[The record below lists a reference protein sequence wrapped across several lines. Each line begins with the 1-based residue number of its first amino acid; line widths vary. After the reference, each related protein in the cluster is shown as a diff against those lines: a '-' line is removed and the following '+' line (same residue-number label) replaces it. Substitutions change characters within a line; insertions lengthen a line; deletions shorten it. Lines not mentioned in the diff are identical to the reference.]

1 MQCYPEE
8 RVRLPEIQHGGF
20 LGRTRRYDWLKKRD
34 ERTIVKTLPH
44 NYVVTGVGAP
54 DGDPDICG
62 DRLPVL
68 RTALP
73 AEFGGA
79 GDQWSP
85 ETLLVAAVA
94 DCFMLTFRGVARAER
109 LRWILLQC
117 EVVGRLDRVERLLQF
132 TDFCIRARLDLPP
145 GTDESLARRVLERAE
160 STCLITN
167 SLKASC
173 RLEATIDVADLQA
186 V

>member
-1 MQCYPEE
+1 MPKLVD
-8 RVRLPEIQHGGF
+8 RVAVRGE
-20 LGRTRRYDWLKKRD
+20 TRDWRQ
-34 ERTIVKTLPH
+34 IVQTLPH
-44 NYVVTGVGAP
+44 SYIVTGVGTP
-54 DGDPDICG
+54 DSDPDIFS

-73 AEFGGA
+73 AEFGGT
-79 GDQWSP
+79 GEQWSP

-94 DCFMLTFRGVARAER
+94 DCFLLTFRGVS
-109 LRWILLQC
+109 
-117 EVVGRLDRVERLLQF
+117 
-132 TDFCIRARLDLPP
+132 RARQ
-145 GTDESLARRVLERAE
+145 SLARQVLERAE

>member
-1 MQCYPEE
+1 MPELC
-8 RVRLPEIQHGGF
+8 RPSCGGR
-20 LGRTRRYDWLKKRD
+20 GGTRDWRQ
-34 ERTIVKTLPH
+34 IVQTLPH
-44 NYVVTGVGAP
+44 SYIVTGVGTP
-54 DGDPDICG
+54 DSDPDIFS

-73 AEFGGA
+73 AEFGGT
-79 GDQWSP
+79 GEQWSP
-85 ETLLVAAVA
+85 ETLLVAAVV
-94 DCFMLTFRGVARAER
+94 DCFLLTFRGVSRARQ
-109 LRWILLQC
+109 LRWMSIQC
-117 EVVGRLDRVERLLQF
+117 EVVGRLNRVERLLQF
-132 TDFCIRARLDLPP
+132 TEFRIQARLELPP
-145 GTDESLARRVLERAE
+145 GTDESLARQVLERAE